1 MVFSRPGG
9 VFLEAIY
16 WLNDLATSCSSRS
29 RSSAAATTKV
39 AAEQLTAG
47 AGQQDGHVDKLPRAA
62 KSWKF
67 VFFNW
72 GFRRDVRPRGLSLQ
86 GTIPSLSAMVFSR
99 PGGVFLEAIYWLN
112 DLATSCSSRSR
123 SSTAA
128 TAQVAAE
135 QLTAGAGQQGW
146 KQRGSNNQSSSRAAY
161 SRSRA
166 AGRPC
171 GQAATAVWTRCQEL
185 LRAGNL
191 FFV

>member
-9 VFLEAIY
+9 VFLEAIC

-72 GFRRDVRPRGLSLQ
+72 GFRRDVRPRGLSL
-86 GTIPSLSAMVFSR
+86 
-99 PGGVFLEAIYWLN
+99 
-112 DLATSCSSRSR
+112 
-123 SSTAA
+123 
-128 TAQVAAE
+128 
-135 QLTAGAGQQGW
+135 
-146 KQRGSNNQSSSRAAY
+146 
-161 SRSRA
+161 
-166 AGRPC
+166 
-171 GQAATAVWTRCQEL
+171 
-185 LRAGNL
+185 
-191 FFV
+191 

>member
-67 VFFNW
+67 VFFIVFFNW

-86 GTIPSLSAMVFSR
+86 GTIPSLIPWCFPVR
-99 PGGVFLEAIYWLN
+99 EVHFL
-112 DLATSCSSRSR
+112 R
-123 SSTAA
+123 
-128 TAQVAAE
+128 Q
-135 QLTAGAGQQGW
+135 
-146 KQRGSNNQSSSRAAY
+146 
-161 SRSRA
+161 
-166 AGRPC
+166 
-171 GQAATAVWTRCQEL
+171 
-185 LRAGNL
+185 
-191 FFV
+191 FVG